1 MTEERIAI
9 SMWALQGVQ
18 VPAEMNILTLALKD
32 TPSAR
37 NLPVIQRIHSAW
49 ADEPERILAFFI
61 RDNPS
66 LLSHAKTVMGLDV
79 LDWGEPMTKHAVE
92 EDSFAKMLVLAL
104 AGIPV
109 SKDPALSFKKAV
121 KAKKYGMVLW
131 ALHAHPSVVADQLR
145 RDWDEFYLALNG
157 EGNGMPYLAAQVL
170 NGVMCKHQP
179 DAWKKK
185 LAALAKAKG
194 RPDAAGYFEQQGMTF
209 ASNPTAAIQSLFGPH
224 WQNYAPILSDEELED
239 DEGEFGEDE
248 VENALPDVNVAA
260 LQGAESNPT
269 AAMLKVVYDQHP
281 DRAHLL
287 PIVQALQGCWHSD
300 PARILAF
307 FMRDNRALIPR
318 ARELMGLDVLDWVD
332 PMWQHAVAS
341 DSWAR
346 FAVLVMALGG
356 NPETPRQPPA
366 GFIEAIADKH
376 YEIAAAYMSFY
387 GNVVGPGV
395 SDRWTQLYWSLFETG
410 EPAALATAQML
421 NGMMKRHARKV
432 WDRDIGH
439 LAKRLSE
446 SKKTALDT
454 CLGYL
459 SSEADHFADTTT
471 MVLRTSVMPRWEAYP
486 AEDHDDVEEGDESEA
501 DAVDAVVST
510 YLALADQERAGLPK
524 EVLKSFLGM
533 AQGLASMAGLDR
545 DTIARAVI
553 NSGRTSQSA
562 KDVVRDLKR
571 LNIGV

>member
-1 MTEERIAI
+1 M
-9 SMWALQGVQ
+9 SALEGLVIT
-18 VPAEMNILTLALKD
+18 PEMAMVSAVLRN
-32 TPSAR
+32 TPRAR
-37 NLPVIQRIHSAW
+37 LHPVILKLLTAW
-49 ADEPERILAFFI
+49 NEEPERILAFFI
-61 RDNPS
+61 RDNPELKGKVNYLMALD
-66 LLSHAKTVMGLDV
+66 LLTEWPQAMKEHAI
-79 LDWGEPMTKHAVE
+79 EQ
-92 EDSFAKMLVLAL
+92 DSFAKMMVLTMADC
-104 AGIPV
+104 PV
-109 SKDPALSFKKAV
+109 SDNPVSAFRHAV
-121 KAKKYGMVLW
+121 ENKKYGLAIW
-131 ALHAHPSVVADQLR
+131 ALTVGGKQIAASVGREWHKSYLKLEMGGHGPAYMAAQL
-145 RDWDEFYLALNG
+145 LNG
-157 EGNGMPYLAAQVL
+157 TVARCEPNTWQEGLIRLAA
-170 NGVMCKHQP
+170 
-179 DAWKKK
+179 
-185 LAALAKAKG
+185 AKG
-194 RPDAAGYFEQQGMTF
+194 DPELVGYFKQQGQHYAENSGEVME
-209 ASNPTAAIQSLFGPH
+209 ALIVSH
-224 WQNYAPILSDEELED
+224 WSGYPSDSEQEED
-239 DEGEFGEDE
+239 D
-248 VENALPDVNVAA
+248 DVPGQSDMNVAA

-269 AAMLKVVYDQHP
+269 AAMLKVVYDKHP

-410 EPAALATAQML
+410 EPAAVATAQML
-421 NGMMKRHARKV
+421 NGMMKRHGKRA
-432 WDRDIGH
+432 WDRDIGR
-439 LAKRLSE
+439 LAKKLSE
-446 SKKTALDT
+446 SKKAALDT

-459 SSEADHFADTTT
+459 SSEADHFADTSQIALQAF
-471 MVLRTSVMPRWEAYP
+471 VLPQWEAYR
-486 AEDHDDVEEGDESEA
+486 ADDHDDVEEDDESEA
-501 DAVDAVVST
+501 DAVDAIVST